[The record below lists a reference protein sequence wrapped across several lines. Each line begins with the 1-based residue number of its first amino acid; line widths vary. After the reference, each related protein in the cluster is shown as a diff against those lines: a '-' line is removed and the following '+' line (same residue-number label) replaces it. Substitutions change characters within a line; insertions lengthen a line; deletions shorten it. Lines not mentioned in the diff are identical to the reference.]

1 MGRGVARRLLL
12 FFLAARCAAGACDPA
27 RLRAIPRRAPRP
39 NRHPRPLPGHIPV
52 FSRSHSSCL
61 ATAFRRH
68 SDSFPS
74 RPPASIPAI
83 RGRNPARR
91 LSPFASP
98 RNISPSVRPD
108 GSAPQHTARMHRP
121 NAPHPAAERAAGC
134 AMNMRREP
142 ICALLR
148 GSGRGNGAR
157 GAAAGRTSMRRVPRT
172 AARRR
177 PTPPRRRCLRPTAGT
192 APTGRTTRAGYR

>member
-12 FFLAARCAAGACDPA
+12 FFLAARRSAGPFDPA

-39 NRHPRPLPGHIPV
+39 NRHPRPLPGHVPV
-52 FSRSHSSCL
+52 FSRPHPSCL
-61 ATAFRRH
+61 PTAFRPH

-74 RPPASIPAI
+74 RPSAKHP
-83 RGRNPARR
+83 GNRR
-91 LSPFASP
+91 PQSGPSHRPVTSVQPVSSP
-98 RNISPSVRPD
+98 RRNGTS
-108 GSAPQHTARMHRP
+108 THRP
-121 NAPHPAAERAAGC
+121 NAPHPAARSAAGC

-142 ICALLR
+142 ISAPLR

-157 GAAAGRTSMRRVPRT
+157 GAAAGRTSMRRGPRT

-177 PTPPRRRCLRPTAGT
+177 PIPPRRRCLRPTAGT

>member
-12 FFLAARCAAGACDPA
+12 FFLAARRSAGACDPA

-52 FSRSHSSCL
+52 FPGRIPVASRPYSDGIR
-61 ATAFRRH
+61 TA
-68 SDSFPS
+68 SPPDL
-74 RPPASIPAI
+74 PPASRPSAAAI
-83 RGRNPARR
+83 RPGACRPSHR
-91 LSPFASP
+91 

-108 GSAPQHTARMHRP
+108 GSAPQHTARTHRP

-177 PTPPRRRCLRPTAGT
+177 PIPPRQRCLRPTAGT
-192 APTGRTTRAGYR
+192 APTGRTARAGYR